1 MKFKIFSIQLEVA
14 CKAYHQENLE
24 DDGDADDD
32 VDGDDDCGVSPKD
45 VGHNIYIL
53 IHQLALYSKELGELL
68 QPDLSDAP
76 MDPKVMEALSYYRS
90 HTAQIEVVR
99 QDHNLE
105 QIVFP
110 IPEICEY
117 LTDITKIEVR
127 EHSEVDEQGS
137 KVTDFFLKT
146 EEMYEEMKWQKKL
159 RSSPALFWVSRKA
172 MQWKHI
178 TQICSLF
185 INLILACYYPYKY
198 DELSSKSSKFDGC
211 LAIILQYSLH
221 ETFSYPSW

>member
-1 MKFKIFSIQLEVA
+1 M
-14 CKAYHQENLE
+14 
-24 DDGDADDD
+24 
-32 VDGDDDCGVSPKD
+32 DGDDDCGVSPKD

-68 QPDLSDAP
+68 QPDLSDTP

-117 LTDITKIEVR
+117 LTEITKIDVR

-137 KVTDFFLKT
+137 KVTDFFGKT

-159 RSSPALFWVSRKA
+159 RSNPALFWVSRKA
-172 MQWKHI
+172 LQWKHI

-185 INLILACYYPYKY
+185 INIILACYYPYHGY
-198 DELSSKSSKFDGC
+198 DEMPSKF
-211 LAIILQYSLH
+211 IIRCRFHS
-221 ETFSYPSW
+221 

>member
-1 MKFKIFSIQLEVA
+1 MEVA
-14 CKAYHQENLE
+14 CKAFHQERFDE
-24 DDGDADDD
+24 EAEDADDD
-32 VDGDDDCGVSPKD
+32 LDGDEDNGVSPKD

-53 IHQLALYSKELGELL
+53 IHQLALYNKEIGEML
-68 QPDLSDAP
+68 QTDPTEP
-76 MDPKVMEALSYYRS
+76 IDPKVAEALNYYRS

-117 LTDITKIEVR
+117 LTEITKFEVR

-137 KVTDFFLKT
+137 KLTDFFAKT

-159 RSSPALFWVSRKA
+159 RSSPALYWVSKQA
-172 MQWKHI
+172 LTWSKI
-178 TQICSLF
+178 TFICSVF
-185 INLILACYYPYKY
+185 INVILAGYYPYRY
-198 DELSSKSSKFDGC
+198 ELPSKFMNQFR
-211 LAIILQYSLH
+211 IY
-221 ETFSYPSW
+221 

>member
-1 MKFKIFSIQLEVA
+1 ME
-14 CKAYHQENLE
+14 EE
-24 DDGDADDD
+24 GDADDD
-32 VDGDDDCGVSPKD
+32 VDGDEECGVSPKD

-53 IHQLALYSKELGELL
+53 IHQLALYNKELGEML
-68 QPDLSDAP
+68 QPDLSEP
-76 MDPKVMEALSYYRS
+76 MDPKVEEALNYYRS

-117 LTDITKIEVR
+117 LTELTKFEVR

-137 KVTDFFLKT
+137 KVTDFFAKT
-146 EEMYEEMKWQKKL
+146 EDMYEEMKWQKKL

-172 MQWKHI
+172 M
-178 TQICSLF
+178 T
-185 INLILACYYPYKY
+185 
-198 DELSSKSSKFDGC
+198 
-211 LAIILQYSLH
+211 
-221 ETFSYPSW
+221 

>member
-1 MKFKIFSIQLEVA
+1 MEVA
-14 CKAYHQENLE
+14 CKAYHQESLDE
-24 DDGDADDD
+24 EAEDADDD
-32 VDGDDDCGVSPKD
+32 LDGDEDNGVSPKD

-53 IHQLALYSKELGELL
+53 IHQLALYNKEIGEML
-68 QPDLSDAP
+68 QTDPTEP
-76 MDPKVMEALSYYRS
+76 IDPKVAEALNYYRS

-117 LTDITKIEVR
+117 LTEITKFEVR

-137 KVTDFFLKT
+137 KLTDFFAKT

-159 RSSPALFWVSRKA
+159 RSSPALYWVSKQA
-172 MQWKHI
+172 LTWSKI
-178 TQICSLF
+178 TFICSVF
-185 INLILACYYPYKY
+185 INVILAGYYPYRY
-198 DELSSKSSKFDGC
+198 ELPSKFMN
-211 LAIILQYSLH
+211 QFRTY
-221 ETFSYPSW
+221 

>member
-1 MKFKIFSIQLEVA
+1 MIWLKGSLQIKFKIFLIQLEVA

-198 DELSSKSSKFDGC
+198 DELSSKSSKMQR
-211 LAIILQYSLH
+211 LSSNYTSI
-221 ETFSYPSW
+221 